1 MSLPDLTSY
10 TSKSLSSS
18 PCINIAASLMHSG
31 GVIAYPT
38 EAVWGLGCDPFNED
52 AVNAI
57 LALKQRPVEKG
68 LIIIASSIGQLSP
81 YLQNLNETEQQTL
94 ENSWPGPFTW
104 LVPHHQ
110 TLPNWVYGQHK
121 TVAMRVSNHLVV
133 SALCEAFG
141 GPIIS
146 TSANPQGKPAPTQ
159 AWQVH
164 RYFHHASPL
173 NYVVKGQVGKSA
185 QPSTITDLASG
196 RVIRA

>member
-1 MSLPDLTSY
+1 MSSFDLTTY
-10 TSKSLSSS
+10 INNSLSSS
-18 PCINIAASLMHSG
+18 PSINIAASVMHSG

-38 EAVWGLGCDPFNED
+38 EAVWGLGCDPFDEA

-57 LALKQRPVEKG
+57 LALKQRHVEKG
-68 LIIIASSIGQLSP
+68 LIIVASSIEQLTP
-81 YLQNLNETEQQTL
+81 YLQNLSDTERQTL
-94 ENSWPGPFTW
+94 ENAWPGPFTW

-110 TLPNWVYGQHK
+110 TLPQWIYGKHS
-121 TVAMRVSNHLVV
+121 TVAMRVSNHPVV
-133 SALCEAFG
+133 KALCDAFG
-141 GPIIS
+141 GAIVS

-164 RYFHHASPL
+164 RYFHHASLL

-196 RVIRA
+196 RIIRA